1 MEYSLRNINI
11 PNRIFFP
18 IQTPIPLFNR
28 QAILNAQGI
37 SGSVFFLHIYS
48 NTHDYKQNLTRV
60 SDNSG
65 YERLLTYDG
74 PHNITSRIKKASG
87 DHYTECLL

>member
-1 MEYSLRNINI
+1 MY
-11 PNRIFFP
+11 
-18 IQTPIPLFNR
+18 
-28 QAILNAQGI
+28 
-37 SGSVFFLHIYS
+37 FLHIYS
-48 NTHDYKQNLTRV
+48 NTHDDKQDLTRV

-87 DHYTECLL
+87 DHYTECLYEYDGDGNMDTTRTHFSTFLTTSRNYSIMKSVRTDC